1 MTKSI
6 HLDSFHYASKWPLP
20 KEGEFNDLKV
30 VNQLGFDY
38 ANMADGPAKEEKL
51 LELVRC
57 FHGYVFKYADLIVR
71 GHLPAHNYNSDTRKF
86 LNYFLPKGSV
96 KDQEAFSKAARHL
109 HLAFPQQSASDIYD
123 TLTLLLLRCI
133 KRYDPHYVAK
143 MQKIVKIIDAK
154 KKKKKRKNPW
164 SIESISRKIDFD
176 PIGALKNLARKG
188 HIKAVRGANK
198 KLIGYQVT
206 SSWPPNKAFL
216 SAEPI
221 GITYVVQLWFRY
233 YLQDHI
239 HEQMK
244 TLEARAW
251 DKMLQLEHRIESS
264 PESGISSNQDMPS
277 AAGDLVDTAGN
288 SWAADMSLVR
298 KQLDISQITPSWVQG
313 TTDQLF
319 TNMTIRERHLIY
331 LYYVEDMPWK
341 QIASTMGMTMNQVQK
356 IHTDIIDYLQSKFK
370 VK

>member
-6 HLDSFHYASKWPLP
+6 HLDSFHYAAKWPLP

-30 VNQLGFDY
+30 VNQAGLDY

-51 LELVRC
+51 FELVRY
-57 FHGYVFKYADLIVR
+57 FHGYVFKYTDLIVR
-71 GHLPAHNYNSDTRKF
+71 GHLPAHSYNSDTRKF

-96 KDQEAFSKAARHL
+96 KDQEAFSKAAKHL
-109 HLAFPQQSASDIYD
+109 HLAFPQQNASDIYD

-143 MQKIVKIIDAK
+143 MQKIVKIIDV
-154 KKKKKRKNPW
+154 KRKRKKPFT
-164 SIESISRKIDFD
+164 IESIQNKIDFD

-188 HIKAVRGANK
+188 HIKAIRGAGK
-198 KLIGYQVT
+198 KLIGYKVT
-206 SSWPPNKAFL
+206 RSWPPNKAFL

-251 DKMLQLEHRIESS
+251 DKMLQLEHRNDDMTGMDNG
-264 PESGISSNQDMPS
+264 PHAGQDIPN
-277 AAGDLVDTAGN
+277 ADGELVDSAGN

-313 TTDQLF
+313 TSDKLF
-319 TNMTIRERHLIY
+319 ANMTVRERQLIY

-341 QIASTMGMTMNQVQK
+341 QLASTMGMTINQVQK
-356 IHTDIIDYLQSKFK
+356 IHGDIITYLQSKFH